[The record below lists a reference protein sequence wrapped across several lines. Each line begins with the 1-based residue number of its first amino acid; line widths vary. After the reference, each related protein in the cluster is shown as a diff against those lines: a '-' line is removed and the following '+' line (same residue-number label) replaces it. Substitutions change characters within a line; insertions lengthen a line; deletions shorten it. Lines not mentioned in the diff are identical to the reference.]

1 MNAAMLTTSD
11 TFEQLIEEFS
21 QLPGVG
27 RKSAQRMATYILKLS
42 KEEVERMAHALLK
55 LKEKIQYCS
64 TCWNFTEEN
73 PCRICSN
80 SKRDRSIICVV
91 EEPNDVLALEKTNE
105 YHGLYH
111 VLGGSLSP
119 LDGIG
124 PEELKIKELL
134 ARISPSVKEVILA
147 LNPNVEGEAT
157 TIYLTRLTKP
167 FGVRLTRLARGIPVG
182 SDLEYADEL
191 TLTRALEGR
200 VEV

>member
-1 MNAAMLTTSD
+1 MLTTSD

-27 RKSAQRMATYILKLS
+27 RKSAQRMATYILKLPR
-42 KEEVERMAHALLK
+42 EEVDRMANALLK

-64 TCWNFTEEN
+64 SCWNFTEEN

-80 SKRDRSIICVV
+80 SKRDGSIICVV

-105 YHGLYH
+105 FHGLYH

-134 ARISPSVKEVILA
+134 ARITPKVKEIILA

-167 FGVRLTRLARGIPVG
+167 FGVRLTRLARGSPVG

-191 TLTRALEGR
+191 TLTRALDGR